1 MKMVTDAMQATV
13 GKMEIVSVLKCFG
26 EDHVHS
32 YFYCKAK
39 GGKKIN
45 KNHINERWIR
55 RSQRNRQPMSK
66 DTYLSETLLLGVWE
80 EYRGVCILQLD
91 IYDLSGPYHILA
103 NSSITNLVNVL

>member
-26 EDHVHS
+26 EDHVYN

-45 KNHINERWIR
+45 KNHINER
-55 RSQRNRQPMSK
+55 
-66 DTYLSETLLLGVWE
+66 
-80 EYRGVCILQLD
+80 
-91 IYDLSGPYHILA
+91 
-103 NSSITNLVNVL
+103 